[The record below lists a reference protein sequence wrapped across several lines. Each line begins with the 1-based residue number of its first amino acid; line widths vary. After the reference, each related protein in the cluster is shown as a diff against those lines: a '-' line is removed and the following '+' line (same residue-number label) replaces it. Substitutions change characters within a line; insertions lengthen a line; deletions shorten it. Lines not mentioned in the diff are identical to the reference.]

1 MKSINNRLSAVS
13 KILADWNLVW
23 YLLFFVGFS
32 LLVWGSLGFGLD
44 VLLRGE
50 YVSLI
55 RFHSVVFMLIFLLS
69 ALLLGHFLFR
79 ISIIWLLSYL
89 SLPAGLIY
97 SSLEFTLTLIS
108 GASFFSS
115 ISVVN
120 ILLPTFVA
128 GLVCCFSFFLTN
140 ENVDFSIEKNA
151 TQLKLWMFLVM
162 PGVIS
167 WPLILSEYSWTI
179 LFNMPSILIVWGCLL
194 MALVRQGIKTD
205 KSILYFGPVEYSA
218 SLLEGGKVTT
228 FVGAGLVALFY
239 ISLSRTV
246 GMEGTYG
253 PLLATAMIAVLY
265 GTTSYLLGIML
276 TSVSGK
282 PESQRNLRLDAW
294 HLVEAY
300 GFIILSV
307 FSARSVFDMV

>member
-1 MKSINNRLSAVS
+1 MKSINNRLSAVG

-32 LLVWGSLGFGLD
+32 SLVWGSVGFGLD
-44 VLLRGE
+44 LLLRGE

-55 RFHSVVFMLIFLLS
+55 RFNSVVLMLIFLLS

-140 ENVDFSIEKNA
+140 ENADFSIEKNA

-162 PGVIS
+162 PGVI
-167 WPLILSEYSWTI
+167 
-179 LFNMPSILIVWGCLL
+179 
-194 MALVRQGIKTD
+194 
-205 KSILYFGPVEYSA
+205 
-218 SLLEGGKVTT
+218 
-228 FVGAGLVALFY
+228 
-239 ISLSRTV
+239 
-246 GMEGTYG
+246 
-253 PLLATAMIAVLY
+253 LATHF
-265 GTTSYLLGIML
+265 
-276 TSVSGK
+276 K
-282 PESQRNLRLDAW
+282 
-294 HLVEAY
+294 
-300 GFIILSV
+300 
-307 FSARSVFDMV
+307 